1 MFLGVSVSR
10 GGCWPND
17 RVSAFITIQIHT
29 WGLPGGSVGKHPA
42 CNAGDARDM
51 GSIPRS
57 GRCPRRRARQ
67 PTPVLSPGKSHRQR
81 SLVAYSPWSCKES
94 YTTEVTE
101 HRYTHRQNYESYFEL
116 LDWPFKAPAFT
127 FAYPN
132 NLVLISCLYYF
143 YLPAQSSL
151 THQFRSLDKRRYLW
165 IRYISTWT
173 ISD

>member
-1 MFLGVSVSR
+1 MLYQCFPCGASGKEPACQWR
-10 GGCWPND
+10 RCQ
-17 RVSAFITIQIHT
+17 R
-29 WGLPGGSVGKHPA
+29 PGFNPWVGKFP
-42 CNAGDARDM
+42 C
-51 GSIPRS
+51 
-57 GRCPRRRARQ
+57 RRKWQ
-67 PTPVLSPGKSHRQR
+67 PTPAFLPGESHGQR

-101 HRYTHRQNYESYFEL
+101 HRYTHRQDYESYFEL

-151 THQFRSLDKRRYLW
+151 THQFRSLDERRYLW